1 MMFFFSA
8 RKLMLGGQNPDS
20 TVHYQSTQRPPGD
33 PPTQNSVEIK
43 QPLLL
48 WWWEKEQEIETL
60 VLSRTKM
67 LLPQVSVLHLVC
79 TLTCECMCVCV
90 LMLINAW
97 KVPPTARPWIL
108 WPRKAHTALFTPM
121 DADINTH
128 KASGPSVVCWQCLCL
143 CTWMSFIEWGSIKAG
158 PRKSRALQCLSPLI
172 LQHTPPEEHTH
183 RAWYASRQHIYCSS
197 NLFVSV
203 ILSFSY
209 TPNKGLKLL
218 LIHRLLSGALRQ
230 TVSSLCWQTLP
241 FNHLGVNLQS
251 NSVYSSLWLWE
262 RLRHHTVNRISIMI
276 LASCK

>member
-1 MMFFFSA
+1 
-8 RKLMLGGQNPDS
+8 
-20 TVHYQSTQRPPGD
+20 
-33 PPTQNSVEIK
+33 
-43 QPLLL
+43 
-48 WWWEKEQEIETL
+48 
-60 VLSRTKM
+60 
-67 LLPQVSVLHLVC
+67 
-79 TLTCECMCVCV
+79 
-90 LMLINAW
+90 MLINAW
-97 KVPPTARPWIL
+97 KVPPTAQPWIL

-143 CTWMSFIEWGSIKAG
+143 CTWMSFIEWGSIKAE

-183 RAWYASRQHIYCSS
+183 WAWYASQQHIYCSS

-203 ILSFSY
+203 ILFFSY

-241 FNHLGVNLQS
+241 FNHLGLASALICSPTASTQVSDCGRGYGITQLIESQS
-251 NSVYSSLWLWE
+251 WLW
-262 RLRHHTVNRISIMI
+262 RPANKPAQANHSCSLHHGAWRFFDKSGRV
-276 LASCK
+276 LC